1 MGSTVRGVGE
11 FESRLRAARGYAGL
25 TQEQL
30 ATRMGVGLSTVKR
43 WETRARDRDAY
54 EERSLAERVGDATG
68 VPVAFFFAPLQRLE
82 ASDDTQLARIER
94 RLDEIIGLL
103 APGPTGPS
111 GAGGTG
117 RRAGTP
123 ADEHAARYPRNRYAR
138 SSSGT
143 PLTLNASS
151 NPIFTCI
158 HATRAASAA
167 SCASI
172 TTRSSVVAGS
182 PSRP

>member
-30 ATRMGVGLSTVKR
+30 AARMGVGLSTVKR

-103 APGPTGPS
+103 APGRPDPREQAVQAAEQAPPRTNTPR
-111 GAGGTG
+111 GTRG
-117 RRAGTP
+117 
-123 ADEHAARYPRNRYAR
+123 
-138 SSSGT
+138 SGT

-151 NPIFTCI
+151 KPIFTCI
-158 HATRAASAA
+158 HAT
-167 SCASI
+167 
-172 TTRSSVVAGS
+172 
-182 PSRP
+182 